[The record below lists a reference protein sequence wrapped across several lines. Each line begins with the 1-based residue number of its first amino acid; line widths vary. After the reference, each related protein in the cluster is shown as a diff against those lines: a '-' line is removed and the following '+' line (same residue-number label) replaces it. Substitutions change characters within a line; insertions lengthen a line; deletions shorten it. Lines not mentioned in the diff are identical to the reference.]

1 MDWSIIKQSISPESG
16 TRLLELARSALE
28 FRLGVAN
35 EVGRSGLDDES
46 LQQQCGTFVTLK
58 IKDVLRGCIGNLEAD
73 GPIVDSIERN
83 VLNAAFHDHR
93 FEPLSAEEL
102 AGLHIDISI
111 LSKPER
117 LDYSG
122 GDDLVS
128 KLRPLVDGVILRHG
142 QKGAT
147 FLPQVWSQLPN
158 PETFLE
164 HLCRKAALSP
174 SLWRDEHLDIYI
186 YQVQCF
192 EEDNK

>member
-16 TRLLELARSALE
+16 TRLLELARSVLE

-58 IKDVLRGCIGNLEAD
+58 IKDVLRGCIGNLETD

-164 HLCRKAALSP
+164 HLCRKAGLSP

>member
-1 MDWSIIKQSISPESG
+1 MDWSTIKQSINPELG
-16 TRLLELARSALE
+16 TRLLEMARSTLG
-28 FRLGVAN
+28 FRLGVAE

-46 LQQQCGTFVTLK
+46 LQQHCGTFVTLK
-58 IKDVLRGCIGNLEAD
+58 INDVLRGCIGNLEAD

-83 VLNAAFHDHR
+83 ALNAAFHDHR
-93 FEPLSAEEL
+93 FEPLKAEEL
-102 AGLHIDISI
+102 GRVHIDISI

-147 FLPQVWSQLPN
+147 FLPQVWSQLPE
-158 PETFLE
+158 PEMFLE
-164 HLCRKAALSP
+164 HLCRKAALP
-174 SLWRDEHLDIYI
+174 PLLWQNEHPDIYI

-192 EEDNK
+192 EEDKK

>member
-1 MDWSIIKQSISPESG
+1 MDWSIIKQSISPELG
-16 TRLLELARSALE
+16 ARLLELARSTLE
-28 FRLGVAN
+28 FRLGVAP
-35 EVGRSGLDDES
+35 EVNRSGLDDES

-58 IKDVLRGCIGNLEAD
+58 ISDVLRGCIGNLEAD

-93 FEPLSAEEL
+93 FEPLNAEEL
-102 AGLHIDISI
+102 GKIHIDISI

-122 GDDLVS
+122 SGDLIS

-147 FLPQVWSQLPN
+147 FLPQVWSQLPD

-164 HLCRKAALSP
+164 HLCRKAGLSP
-174 SLWRDEHLDIYI
+174 SLWQNEHPEIYI

-192 EEDNK
+192 EEDKK

>member
-1 MDWSIIKQSISPESG
+1 MDWSIIKQSICPESG
-16 TRLLELARSALE
+16 KRLLELARSTLE

-35 EVGRSGLDDES
+35 EVGRSGLDDEA

-83 VLNAAFHDHR
+83 ALNAAFHDHR
-93 FEPLSAEEL
+93 FEPLNAEEL
-102 AGLHIDISI
+102 GRVHIDISI

-117 LDYSG
+117 LDYSD
-122 GDDLVS
+122 GDDLIS

-147 FLPQVWSQLPN
+147 FLPQVWSQLPD

-164 HLCRKAALSP
+164 HLCRKAGLSP
-174 SLWRDEHLDIYI
+174 SLWQNEHLDIYI